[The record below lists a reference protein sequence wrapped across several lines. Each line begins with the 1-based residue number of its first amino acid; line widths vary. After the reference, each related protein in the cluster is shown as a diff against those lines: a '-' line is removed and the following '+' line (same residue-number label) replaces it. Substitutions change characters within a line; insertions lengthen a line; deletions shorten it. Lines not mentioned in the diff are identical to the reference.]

1 MTHEV
6 KPLKIPFTHFLLCS
20 IFYGLFFI
28 VATICF
34 YALLNAMALKGYIQV
49 WLHTP
54 IREKLLVL
62 QSGEE

>member
-6 KPLKIPFTHFLLCS
+6 KSLKITLTRFLLCS
-20 IFYGLFFI
+20 ILSGFFFF

-34 YALLNAMALKGYIQV
+34 YALLNAKALKGYIQV

-54 IREKLLVL
+54 TEIYY
-62 QSGEE
+62 G

>member
-20 IFYGLFFI
+20 IFYGFFFV

-34 YALLNAMALKGYIQV
+34 YGLLNAMALKGYIQV

-54 IREKLLVL
+54 TEIYY
-62 QSGEE
+62 G